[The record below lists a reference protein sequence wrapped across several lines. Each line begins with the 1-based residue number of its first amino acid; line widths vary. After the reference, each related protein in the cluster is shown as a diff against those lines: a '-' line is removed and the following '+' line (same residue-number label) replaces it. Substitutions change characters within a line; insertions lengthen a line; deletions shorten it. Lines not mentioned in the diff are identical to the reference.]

1 MRFMIHLLLICL
13 SAGNSIGQIS
23 KTHGLRAMATFSAGY
38 MFGIQETVSSL
49 SGDIEYYLNE
59 KVSIQGEGSI
69 FLSSF
74 ASQSRVNENSQ
85 LYGGINYHFTEN
97 KKADVFLGMQP
108 GVSFFKL
115 NNLNQEPEINKNPE
129 VIPLISFSGGLNY
142 YVGSIFHFF
151 LHARYIQGQTIGNPQ
166 ARFSINEIRFS
177 AGLGFNLG
185 VK

>member
-1 MRFMIHLLLICL
+1 MKSQVLFFLFCL
-13 SAGNSIGQIS
+13 TAGNSFGQIS
-23 KTHGLRAMATFSAGY
+23 KTHGVRVMSTLSPGY
-38 MFGIQETVSSL
+38 MFEIKETVSSL
-49 SGDIEYYLNE
+49 SGDLEFYLNE
-59 KVSIQGEGSI
+59 KVSIKGEGSI

-74 ASQSRVNENSQ
+74 ASQSRVNDNSQ
-85 LYGGINYHFTEN
+85 LFGGINYHFTEN

-115 NNLNQEPEINKNPE
+115 NNLNQEPEINTNPE

-151 LHARYIQGQTIGNPQ
+151 IHARYIQGQTIGNPQ
-166 ARFSINEIRFS
+166 ARFSINELRFL